1 MRSIDEGIE
10 RARAERMELDPSYH
24 AGGIDLD
31 LEAQEV
37 GNPPTKAWLSAGPNV
52 VLSEFQSPY
61 AHVSGQIP

>member
-1 MRSIDEGIE
+1 
-10 RARAERMELDPSYH
+10 MELDPSYH

-31 LEAQEV
+31 LEAKEV